1 MRQGAPLV
9 RSWPEVSIAKAL
21 VEEVTLG
28 RIISALQPMA
38 KLVVIFEGLLWTALY
53 RAYSCFIISNRTWTG
68 FRREKVR
75 KKQSNR
81 KMGISLKM
89 LLR

>member
-53 RAYSCFIISNRTWTG
+53 RAYSCFIISNRAHG
-68 FRREKVR
+68 LDSGGKKSEKNKVIER
-75 KKQSNR
+75 WEF
-81 KMGISLKM
+81 L
-89 LLR
+89 